1 MDSESQG
8 AVRRSAL
15 ADHVSLAAGVATTA
29 VGVLALGGWIWDI
42 HPLKSIYGPI
52 TMKVNA
58 AIGLI
63 LCGVSVLAL
72 RWSRPLSRASA
83 AAAGAIGALTLFQHL
98 TGFDLGID
106 QLLFTE
112 APGAPGTASPNR
124 MGPNG
129 AVSFILASISLW
141 CLASGRTRH
150 ISMAQRLSAGAL
162 ILPSIPVAG
171 YLYGAEELYGVAKFT
186 GIALHTALAFMVLHI
201 GILTARTDVAPA
213 SVFVSQGPA
222 GTMLRWLTLPVV
234 AIPMVL
240 GYLEI
245 AARRAELVDRGMGL
259 ALYAMA
265 LIVLFGFTVWQTAR
279 MIDRS
284 DAARRV
290 AEHDRDALI
299 ESERQARAD
308 AERSNRLKDQ
318 FLATLSHELRTP
330 LNVMLGWTQ
339 ILESGVNPAEHTRI
353 AGVVARNGRLLARL
367 VGDLL
372 DISRASTAQ
381 FDIFRTPVVLDAVVQ
396 SSLDAIRPTAAEKGV
411 AIDAELASE
420 TEPLQADAERLQQIV
435 WNLLSNAV
443 KFTPPGGRIVVRT
456 AVAREGIR
464 LTVSDT
470 GIGFDAGFAP
480 DLFKPFRQADSS
492 ASREHGGLGLGLSI
506 AKHLAELHGGSLEA
520 SSPGLGHGATFTLT
534 LPRLPSEESATPVA
548 VRSEPT
554 AASVGEGRPS

>member
-1 MDSESQG
+1 M
-8 AVRRSAL
+8 
-15 ADHVSLAAGVATTA
+15 
-29 VGVLALGGWIWDI
+29 
-42 HPLKSIYGPI
+42 SI
-52 TMKVNA
+52 
-58 AIGLI
+58 
-63 LCGVSVLAL
+63 
-72 RWSRPLSRASA
+72 
-83 AAAGAIGALTLFQHL
+83 
-98 TGFDLGID
+98 
-106 QLLFTE
+106 
-112 APGAPGTASPNR
+112 
-124 MGPNG
+124 
-129 AVSFILASISLW
+129 
-141 CLASGRTRH
+141 
-150 ISMAQRLSAGAL
+150 AQRLSAGAL
-162 ILPSIPVAG
+162 ILPSIPMAG

-186 GIALHTALAFMVLHI
+186 GIALHTALAFMALDI
-201 GILTARTDVAPA
+201 GILTARSDVAPA

-234 AIPMVL
+234 VIPLVL
-240 GYLEI
+240 GYLVI
-245 AARRAELVDRGMGL
+245 VARKAELVDRGMGL

-265 LIVLFGFTVWQTAR
+265 LIVIFGFTVWQTAR

-381 FDIFRTPVVLDAVVQ
+381 FEIFRTPVMLDAVVQ
-396 SSLDAIRPTAAEKGV
+396 SSLDAIRPAAAEKGV
-411 AIDAELASE
+411 AIDAELASG
-420 TEPLQADAERLQQIV
+420 TEPIQADAERLQQII

-456 AVAREGIR
+456 AVRPEEIR

-492 ASREHGGLGLGLSI
+492 ARREHGGLGLGLSI
-506 AKHLAELHGGSLEA
+506 AKHLAELHGGTLEA
-520 SSPGLGHGATFTLT
+520 SSPGLGQGATFTLT
-534 LPRLPSEESATPVA
+534 LPRQLSEESSTAAA
-548 VRSEPT
+548 VRSEPA
-554 AASVGEGRPS
+554 AASVGEDRR